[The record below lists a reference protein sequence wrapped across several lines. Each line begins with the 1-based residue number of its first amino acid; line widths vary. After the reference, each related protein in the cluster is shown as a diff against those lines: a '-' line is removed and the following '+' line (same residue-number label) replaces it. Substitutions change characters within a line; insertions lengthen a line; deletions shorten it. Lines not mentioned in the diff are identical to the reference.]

1 MQNYNGMIY
10 RQYFSEIYATQ
21 NLYKKIKSTLNA
33 LRLIFSEI
41 GVLLWKWRPFF
52 QIAYKQWHDIFGNTF
67 SEICAPKTYR
77 VDNEGSTLLRFGDMV
92 TGRPFFKMA
101 ASAPTGE
108 ICLGTIE
115 KYTCFR
121 IVHVCQVSCFYHKMQ
136 DFALICWTTWN
147 ILAFPLVSMMI
158 SP

>member
-1 MQNYNGMIY
+1 MIY
-10 RQYFSEIYATQ
+10 RQYFSEIYAAQ
-21 NLYKKIKSTLNA
+21 NLYKKIKSTLKA
-33 LRLIFSEI
+33 LRLLCSEI
-41 GVLLWKWRPFF
+41 DVLLWKWRPFF

-92 TGRPFFKMA
+92 TRRPFFKMA

-108 ICLGTIE
+108 IWLGTIA
-115 KYTCFR
+115 KKNLVFVY
-121 IVHVCQVSCFYHKMQ
+121 IVHVCQVSCFYHNMQ
-136 DFALICWTTWN
+136 NFALICWTTWN
-147 ILAFPLVSMMI
+147 VLAFPMVSMMI